1 MYASHSVVFSV
12 WTRMLDLIGIALE
25 RAQIP
30 FCRLDGSMPRARR
43 DAELQKFRDDPR
55 FLVILISLMAG
66 GVG

>member
-1 MYASHSVVFSV
+1 
-12 WTRMLDLIGIALE
+12 MLDLIGIALE
-25 RAQIP
+25 CAQIP

-43 DAELQKFRDDPR
+43 DAELQKFRDEPR